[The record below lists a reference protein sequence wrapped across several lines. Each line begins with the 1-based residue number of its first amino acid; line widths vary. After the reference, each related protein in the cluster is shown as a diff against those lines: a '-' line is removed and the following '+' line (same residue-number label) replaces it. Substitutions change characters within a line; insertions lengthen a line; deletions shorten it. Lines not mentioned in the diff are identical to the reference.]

1 MYVHCMEPQTTP
13 APRPSR
19 LARLVQGNFPVD
31 SAFLWLVCLFT
42 LGLLLPPS
50 WPLALGMAFWGLVNA
65 GLLAARPAAEDSRR
79 DE

>member
-1 MYVHCMEPQTTP
+1 MESQTATTP
-13 APRPSR
+13 QPSR
-19 LARLVQGNFPVD
+19 LAWLVRGNLPAY
-31 SAFLWLVCLFT
+31 SGFLWLVSLFT

-50 WPLALGMAFWGLVNA
+50 WSLVLGMTFWGLMNA